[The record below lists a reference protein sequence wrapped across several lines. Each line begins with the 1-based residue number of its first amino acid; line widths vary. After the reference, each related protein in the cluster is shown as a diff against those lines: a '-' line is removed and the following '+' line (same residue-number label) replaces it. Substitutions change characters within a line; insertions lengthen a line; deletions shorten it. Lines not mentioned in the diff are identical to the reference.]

1 RLEMR
6 QFGLHA
12 FDRVDDVGAWLTE
25 DNRENGWA
33 SLRQADITQVL
44 DGIHDVGDVGETHGG
59 VVAIGNDKRDVVG
72 GSRRLIVGVDL
83 AVPCIVLNVAFR
95 AVGVGGSK
103 RRAHVLKPNAIFG

>member
-1 RLEMR
+1 MR
-6 QFGLHA
+6 QFGLNA
-12 FDRVDDVGAWLTE
+12 LDCVDDVGAWLTE

-33 SLRQADITQVL
+33 SLRQSQIAQVL
-44 DGIHDVGDVGETHGG
+44 YGIHYVGDVGETHWG

-83 AVPCIVLNVAFR
+83 AVPFIVLNVAFR

-103 RRAHVLKPNAIFG
+103 R